1 MMPLTFERDAVR
13 FGAAAARKKKSNENQ
28 LSTCLGENIFRG
40 IRDVWIW
47 RSIFIYFFK
56 GGKPHLLY
64 KNGRN
69 DVERHLRTE

>member
-1 MMPLTFERDAVR
+1 
-13 FGAAAARKKKSNENQ
+13 